1 MTQIN
6 HYFQNLYKF
15 KIQIQDSKYF
25 LSFFPYSMYSTFL
38 IIVTLFDLNI
48 HVNKKVKGQHL
59 EVFLDYIYIERERE
73 NINIL

>member
-6 HYFQNLYKF
+6 HYFQNLYKL
-15 KIQIQDSKYF
+15 KLQIQDSKYFLSFF

-48 HVNKKVKGQHL
+48 HVNKKVNGQHL
-59 EVFLDYIYIERERE
+59 DFF
-73 NINIL
+73 